1 MTCPGITLTDA
12 DRLRVSKREAGVGAY
27 VPIGERRF
35 REVYMEASQYT
46 PACISIDGDT
56 MDNRSKHYTAIGCR
70 YHDRKGGQTGQ
81 RNM

>member
-35 REVYMEASQYT
+35 REVYMEATQYT
-46 PACISIDGDT
+46 PAMCS
-56 MDNRSKHYTAIGCR
+56 NY
-70 YHDRKGGQTGQ
+70 
-81 RNM
+81 